1 MSSSQVLV
9 DYLFPLLQ
17 LLFFGYHLICNE
29 QSIGIS
35 TILFKYILL
44 SVSDPNVF
52 YLWFRHL
59 FISQVWSLDYDI
71 LNYWGTVQRVL
82 EGLLTFSVFWVYFIF
97 FFFLPGI
104 VLWFVPFLRV
114 SLHCSFLFIPSG
126 LYSVSWNK
134 NREYRR
140 GNQKWTIQR
149 NWQHRVHK
157 TKKDKAKTQHNQTYI
172 T

>member
-82 EGLLTFSVFWVYFIF
+82 EGLLTFSVFWVYFILF
-97 FFFLPGI
+97 FFFCLASFCGLCPFCECLCI
-104 VLWFVPFLRV
+104 VHSCLSLRV
-114 SLHCSFLFIPSG
+114 YIAFHEIKIE
-126 LYSVSWNK
+126 NTEEAIK
-134 NREYRR
+134 NGQSREIGNIGYTKRR
-140 GNQKWTIQR
+140 
-149 NWQHRVHK
+149 K
-157 TKKDKAKTQHNQTYI
+157 TKQKHNT
-172 T
+172 TKHT

>member
-1 MSSSQVLV
+1 MMSSSQVLV

-82 EGLLTFSVFWVYFIF
+82 EGLLTFSVFWVYFILF
-97 FFFLPGI
+97 FFFAWHRSVVCAL
-104 VLWFVPFLRV
+104 FASV
-114 SLHCSFLFIPSG
+114 SALFILVYPFG
-126 LYSVSWNK
+126 F
-134 NREYRR
+134 
-140 GNQKWTIQR
+140 I
-149 NWQHRVHK
+149 
-157 TKKDKAKTQHNQTYI
+157 
-172 T
+172 